1 MTIRFVYEYIDTDK
15 FETLYEE
22 ELREEKEIRDAVIRN
37 GLVVYM
43 YLDDV
48 LIGESF
54 GISPNEYMVRLDEGQ
69 GSYYKEDAIVDV
81 NMDDKESIYVWS
93 TTILPHFRGMG
104 YGKKLREEFTRYAS
118 KMGYAKLVGHSTS
131 PTMTGIMKDL
141 GAIFRKSAVHKKWFG
156 TRRTAHFYTQFLTQT
171 KEFNCGP
178 FALAYLLETKEM
190 TYNTHDLEISLKTTN
205 EYGTSPDNIGK
216 FLKTKKIPFK
226 LVKELEPNS
235 MIDINIGGDGHWITI
250 VRQNP
255 STGNWWSY
263 DPDQGYV
270 QFQATYLA
278 ENWYSPRYGKHQG
291 FTLI

>member
-15 FETLYEE
+15 FEILYEE
-22 ELREEKEIRDAVIRN
+22 ELREEKEVRDAVIRN

-43 YLDDV
+43 FFNDV
-48 LIGESF
+48 LIGECF
-54 GISPNEYMVRLDEGQ
+54 GTSPYEYIYGMNEVQ
-69 GSYYKEDAIVDV
+69 GFYYDNYAITDVD
-81 NMDDKESIYVWS
+81 MSDKESVYIWS
-93 TTILPHFRGMG
+93 TTILPQFRGFG

-118 KMGYAKLVGHSTS
+118 RMGYAKIVGHATNQSMVNI
-131 PTMTGIMKDL
+131 MTDL
-141 GAIFRKSAVHKKWFG
+141 GAIFHEKGVHYDWFG
-156 TRRTAHFYTQFLTQT
+156 TKRVARFYTQFLTQT

-190 TYNTHDLEISLKTTN
+190 TYNMHDLEISLKTTN

-235 MIDINIGGDGHWITI
+235 MIDINIEGDGHWITI
-250 VRQNP
+250 VKQDP
-255 STGNWWSY
+255 STGNWWAY

-291 FTLI
+291 FTLV